1 MTGAFYSFTM
11 ESMLIMG
18 VVIILKH
25 FVPKIGMWG
34 MVQGDFRVMK
44 KRKRGRI
51 IWTVLFWMIFLVSVA
66 TIVYL
71 SFQNGTSSAELGSD
85 VIEKLAAEYYEKDTV
100 STTELYKFTY
110 YFRQMGRT
118 IAFFII
124 GILGTATIHLSS
136 ERLPWIV
143 KSVLAAGI
151 LLVIAWVT
159 EKCKIYLPT
168 RHYSQD
174 EMMISMAASMLGFSI
189 VSLITLIYNLIQ
201 HMSHRDLSNKRIP
214 SSQHG

>member
-1 MTGAFYSFTM
+1 M

-25 FVPKIGMWG
+25 FVPKIDMWG

-44 KRKRGRI
+44 KRKRSRI

-110 YFRQMGRT
+110 YFRHSSVFRTASVDCKVGSVRRNPAGDCMGYR
-118 IAFFII
+118 
-124 GILGTATIHLSS
+124 
-136 ERLPWIV
+136 
-143 KSVLAAGI
+143 
-151 LLVIAWVT
+151 
-159 EKCKIYLPT
+159 
-168 RHYSQD
+168 
-174 EMMISMAASMLGFSI
+174 EM
-189 VSLITLIYNLIQ
+189 
-201 HMSHRDLSNKRIP
+201 
-214 SSQHG
+214 

>member
-25 FVPKIGMWG
+25 FVPKIDMWG

-44 KRKRGRI
+44 KRKRSRI

-143 KSVLAAGI
+143 KSILAAGI

>member
-25 FVPKIGMWG
+25 FVPKIDMWG

-51 IWTVLFWMIFLVSVA
+51 ICTVLFWMIFLVSVA

-143 KSVLAAGI
+143 KSVLSAGI

-189 VSLITLIYNLIQ
+189 VSLITLIYNLIH

>member
-1 MTGAFYSFTM
+1 
-11 ESMLIMG
+11 
-18 VVIILKH
+18 
-25 FVPKIGMWG
+25 
-34 MVQGDFRVMK
+34 MK
-44 KRKRGRI
+44 RRKMRRI
-51 IWTVLFWMIFLVSVA
+51 IWAVLLWMAFLAAVV
-66 TIVYL
+66 TIAYL
-71 SFQNGTSSAELGSD
+71 SFQNGISSAELGSD

-100 STTELYKFTY
+100 STMELYKFTY

-143 KSVLAAGI
+143 KSILAAGI
-151 LLVIAWVT
+151 LLIIAWIT

-168 RHYSQD
+168 RHYSRD
-174 EMMISMAASMLGFSI
+174 EMMISIAAAMLGFSI
-189 VSLITLIYNLIQ
+189 VSLITLIHNLIH

-214 SSQHG
+214 SSQQV

>member
-1 MTGAFYSFTM
+1 
-11 ESMLIMG
+11 MG

-124 GILGTATIHLSS
+124 GILGTATIHLSC

>member
-1 MTGAFYSFTM
+1 
-11 ESMLIMG
+11 MG

-25 FVPKIGMWG
+25 FVPKIDMWG

-44 KRKRGRI
+44 KRKGSRI

-143 KSVLAAGI
+143 KSVLSAGI

>member
-1 MTGAFYSFTM
+1 
-11 ESMLIMG
+11 
-18 VVIILKH
+18 
-25 FVPKIGMWG
+25 MWG

-44 KRKRGRI
+44 KRKRSRI

-143 KSVLAAGI
+143 KSVLSAGI

-189 VSLITLIYNLIQ
+189 VSLITLIYNLIH

>member
-1 MTGAFYSFTM
+1 
-11 ESMLIMG
+11 
-18 VVIILKH
+18 
-25 FVPKIGMWG
+25 
-34 MVQGDFRVMK
+34 
-44 KRKRGRI
+44 
-51 IWTVLFWMIFLVSVA
+51 
-66 TIVYL
+66 
-71 SFQNGTSSAELGSD
+71 
-85 VIEKLAAEYYEKDTV
+85 
-100 STTELYKFTY
+100 
-110 YFRQMGRT
+110 MGRT

-143 KSVLAAGI
+143 KSVLSAGI

-159 EKCKIYLPT
+159 ERCKIYLST

-174 EMMISMAASMLGFSI
+174 EMMISMAASMLGFSL

-201 HMSHRDLSNKRIP
+201 HMAHRDLSNKRIP

>member
-1 MTGAFYSFTM
+1 
-11 ESMLIMG
+11 MG

-25 FVPKIGMWG
+25 FVPKIDMWG

-51 IWTVLFWMIFLVSVA
+51 ICTVLFWMIFLVSVA

-143 KSVLAAGI
+143 KSVLSAGI

-189 VSLITLIYNLIQ
+189 VSLITLIYNLIH

>member
-1 MTGAFYSFTM
+1 M

-25 FVPKIGMWG
+25 FVPKIDMWG
-34 MVQGDFRVMK
+34 MVQGDFRVMN
-44 KRKRGRI
+44 KRKRSRI

-143 KSVLAAGI
+143 KSVLSAGI
-151 LLVIAWVT
+151 LLVIAWIT

-189 VSLITLIYNLIQ
+189 VSLITLIYNLIH

>member
-1 MTGAFYSFTM
+1 
-11 ESMLIMG
+11 MG

-25 FVPKIGMWG
+25 FVPKIDMWG

-143 KSVLAAGI
+143 KSVLSAGI

>member
-1 MTGAFYSFTM
+1 M

-25 FVPKIGMWG
+25 FIPKNDMRG

-44 KRKRGRI
+44 RRKRGRI
-51 IWTVLFWMIFLVSVA
+51 IWAVLFWMVFLASVA
-66 TIVYL
+66 AIAYL
-71 SFQNGTSSAELGSD
+71 SFQNGTSSAELGSN

-159 EKCKIYLPT
+159 ERCKIYLPT

-189 VSLITLIYNLIQ
+189 VSLITLIYNLIH

-214 SSQHG
+214 SSQQV

>member
-11 ESMLIMG
+11 ESMYVADI
-18 VVIILKH
+18 VIILKH
-25 FVPKIGMWG
+25 FVPKNDMKG

-44 KRKRGRI
+44 RRKRGRI
-51 IWTVLFWMIFLVSVA
+51 IWAVIFWMVFLASVA
-66 TIVYL
+66 AIAYL

-85 VIEKLAAEYYEKDTV
+85 VIEKLATEYYEKDTV

-118 IAFFII
+118 IAFFLI

-143 KSVLAAGI
+143 KSVLAAGV
-151 LLVIAWVT
+151 LLLIAWIT
-159 EKCKIYLPT
+159 EKWKIYLPT

-174 EMMISMAASMLGFSI
+174 EMMISIAAAMLGFSI
-189 VSLITLIYNLIQ
+189 VSLIILIHNLI
-201 HMSHRDLSNKRIP
+201 HHIVHRDLSNKRIP

>member
-1 MTGAFYSFTM
+1 M

-25 FVPKIGMWG
+25 FVQKIDMWG
-34 MVQGDFRVMK
+34 MVKGDFRVMK
-44 KRKRGRI
+44 KRKRSRI

-143 KSVLAAGI
+143 KSVLSAGI
-151 LLVIAWVT
+151 LLVIAWIT
-159 EKCKIYLPT
+159 ERCKIYLPT

>member
-1 MTGAFYSFTM
+1 M

-25 FVPKIGMWG
+25 FVPKIDMWG

-44 KRKRGRI
+44 KRKRRRI

-85 VIEKLAAEYYEKDTV
+85 VIGKLAAEYYEKDTV

-143 KSVLAAGI
+143 KSVLSAGI

-189 VSLITLIYNLIQ
+189 VSLITLIYNLIH

>member
-1 MTGAFYSFTM
+1 M

-25 FVPKIGMWG
+25 FLPKIGMWG

-143 KSVLAAGI
+143 KSVLSAGI

-189 VSLITLIYNLIQ
+189 VSLITLIYNLIH

>member
-1 MTGAFYSFTM
+1 M

-25 FVPKIGMWG
+25 FLPKIGMWG

-118 IAFFII
+118 IAFFIF

-143 KSVLAAGI
+143 KSVLSAGI

-189 VSLITLIYNLIQ
+189 VSLITLIYNLIH

>member
-1 MTGAFYSFTM
+1 
-11 ESMLIMG
+11 
-18 VVIILKH
+18 
-25 FVPKIGMWG
+25 

-44 KRKRGRI
+44 KRKRSRI

-71 SFQNGTSSAELGSD
+71 SFQNGTNSAELGSD

-151 LLVIAWVT
+151 LLVIAWFT
-159 EKCKIYLPT
+159 ERCKIYLPT

-174 EMMISMAASMLGFSI
+174 EMMISMAASMLGFSL

-201 HMSHRDLSNKRIP
+201 HMAHRDLSNKRIP
-214 SSQHG
+214 SSQQV

>member
-25 FVPKIGMWG
+25 FLPKIGMWG

-143 KSVLAAGI
+143 KSVLSAGI

-189 VSLITLIYNLIQ
+189 VSLITLIYNLIH

>member
-1 MTGAFYSFTM
+1 M

-25 FVPKIGMWG
+25 FVPKIDMWG

-51 IWTVLFWMIFLVSVA
+51 ICTVLFWMIFLVSVA

-143 KSVLAAGI
+143 KSVLSAGI

-189 VSLITLIYNLIQ
+189 VSLITLIYNLIH

>member
-1 MTGAFYSFTM
+1 
-11 ESMLIMG
+11 MG

-25 FVPKIGMWG
+25 FVPKIDMWG
-34 MVQGDFRVMK
+34 MVQGDFIVMK
-44 KRKRGRI
+44 KRKRSRI

-85 VIEKLAAEYYEKDTV
+85 VIEKLAAEYYEKDAV

-143 KSVLAAGI
+143 KSVLSAGI

-189 VSLITLIYNLIQ
+189 VSLITLIYNLIH

>member
-1 MTGAFYSFTM
+1 
-11 ESMLIMG
+11 MG

-143 KSVLAAGI
+143 KSVLSAGI

>member
-1 MTGAFYSFTM
+1 M

-25 FVPKIGMWG
+25 FVPKIDMWG

-143 KSVLAAGI
+143 KSILAAGI
-151 LLVIAWVT
+151 LLVIAWIT
-159 EKCKIYLPT
+159 ERCKIYLPT

-189 VSLITLIYNLIQ
+189 VSLITLIYNLIH

>member
-1 MTGAFYSFTM
+1 M

-25 FVPKIGMWG
+25 FVPKIDMWG

-44 KRKRGRI
+44 RRKRGRI
-51 IWTVLFWMIFLVSVA
+51 IWAVLFWMVFLASVA
-66 TIVYL
+66 AIAYL
-71 SFQNGTSSAELGSD
+71 SFQNGTNSAELGSD

-143 KSVLAAGI
+143 KSVLSAGI

-189 VSLITLIYNLIQ
+189 VSLITLIYNLIH

>member
-1 MTGAFYSFTM
+1 
-11 ESMLIMG
+11 MLIMG

-25 FVPKIGMWG
+25 FVPKIDMWG

-51 IWTVLFWMIFLVSVA
+51 ICTVLFWMIFLVSVA

-143 KSVLAAGI
+143 KSVLSAGI

-189 VSLITLIYNLIQ
+189 VSLITLIYNLIH

>member
-1 MTGAFYSFTM
+1 MR
-11 ESMLIMG
+11 
-18 VVIILKH
+18 
-25 FVPKIGMWG
+25 G

-44 KRKRGRI
+44 RRKMRRI
-51 IWTVLFWMIFLVSVA
+51 IWAVLLWMAFLAAVV
-66 TIVYL
+66 TIAYL
-71 SFQNGTSSAELGSD
+71 SFQNGISSAELGSD

-100 STTELYKFTY
+100 STMELYKFTY

-118 IAFFII
+118 IAFFFI

-143 KSVLAAGI
+143 KSILAAGI
-151 LLVIAWVT
+151 LLMIAWIT

>member
-1 MTGAFYSFTM
+1 
-11 ESMLIMG
+11 MG

-25 FVPKIGMWG
+25 FLPKIGMWG

-143 KSVLAAGI
+143 KSVLSAGI

-189 VSLITLIYNLIQ
+189 VSLITLIYNLIH

>member
-1 MTGAFYSFTM
+1 M

>member
-1 MTGAFYSFTM
+1 
-11 ESMLIMG
+11 MG

-25 FVPKIGMWG
+25 FVPKIDMWG

-44 KRKRGRI
+44 KRKRSRI

-118 IAFFII
+118 IAFLHHWYFRN
-124 GILGTATIHLSS
+124 GDHSS
-136 ERLPWIV
+136 VFR
-143 KSVLAAGI
+143 
-151 LLVIAWVT
+151 T
-159 EKCKIYLPT
+159 
-168 RHYSQD
+168 
-174 EMMISMAASMLGFSI
+174 ASMDCKVGS
-189 VSLITLIYNLIQ
+189 VSRNPAGDCMGYRE
-201 HMSHRDLSNKRIP
+201 M
-214 SSQHG
+214 

>member
-1 MTGAFYSFTM
+1 
-11 ESMLIMG
+11 MLIMG

-25 FVPKIGMWG
+25 FVPKIDMWG

-44 KRKRGRI
+44 KRKRSRI

-124 GILGTATIHLSS
+124 GILGTATIL
-136 ERLPWIV
+136 
-143 KSVLAAGI
+143 KSVLSAGI

>member
-1 MTGAFYSFTM
+1 
-11 ESMLIMG
+11 MG

-25 FVPKIGMWG
+25 FVPKIDMWG
-34 MVQGDFRVMK
+34 MVQGDFIVMK
-44 KRKRGRI
+44 KRKRSRI

-143 KSVLAAGI
+143 KSVLSAGI

-189 VSLITLIYNLIQ
+189 VSLITLIYNLIH

>member
-1 MTGAFYSFTM
+1 
-11 ESMLIMG
+11 
-18 VVIILKH
+18 
-25 FVPKIGMWG
+25 
-34 MVQGDFRVMK
+34 MK
-44 KRKRGRI
+44 KRKKRRGLWVI
-51 IWTVLFWMIFLVSVA
+51 LLWMVFLTSIT
-66 TIVYL
+66 TIGYL

-85 VIEKLAAEYYEKDTV
+85 VIEKLAGEYYEKDTV
-100 STTELYKFTY
+100 STMELYKFTY
-110 YFRQMGRT
+110 YFRQIGRT

-124 GILGTATIHLSS
+124 GILGTVTIHLSS

-151 LLVIAWVT
+151 LLILAWIT

-174 EMMISMAASMLGFSI
+174 EMMISIAAAMLGFSI
-189 VSLITLIYNLIQ
+189 VSLITLIHNLIH